1 MNNSGAGK
9 KSEKFRK
16 NLQFRKFQA
25 YGFLKN
31 LRFFE
36 AFLLLYFLSID
47 LSFTQIGTL
56 YAIREISRYIFE
68 IPSGVL
74 ADSWGRRRTL
84 ASSFLFYIAS
94 FALYYFGSTFLFM
107 AFAMFFYAIGDA
119 FRSGTHKA
127 MIFEYL
133 RIKGWEDQKADYYG
147 HTRAA
152 SQAGSAV
159 SSVIAA
165 FIVFLSKNYQLIFLF
180 SVIPYILDFLLII
193 SYPSTLE
200 NSDTRQKK
208 AKFLSSF
215 KDTFSDFIL
224 SFMDPEILKRIFM
237 LSSFSGYYKAA
248 RDYLQALIKSGVLL
262 IPFLDSLEK
271 EQKTSI
277 LVGVIYFFIYL
288 MNSIASKNSSKILDE
303 TENSKNALYTT
314 LFIGFAAGVASGI
327 LYMTAQPLL
336 AILPFLFI
344 FIIENLR
351 KPVGIAYLSDSI
363 EKNILASS
371 LSAESQLSSIM
382 AGIYAVVIG
391 LISDKFSVG
400 ISLTGVSGFLLI
412 TLLLILL
419 LTPKKNSNA

>member
-56 YAIREISRYIFE
+56 YAIREISRYVFE
-68 IPSGVL
+68 IPSGVM

-133 RIKGWEDQKADYYG
+133 RLKGWEDQKADYYG

-200 NSDTRQKK
+200 NSGIRQKK

-215 KDTFSDFIL
+215 KDTFGDFIL
-224 SFMDPEILKRIFM
+224 SFKNPEILKRIFM

-262 IPFLDSLEK
+262 IPFLNSLEK

-277 LVGVIYFFIYL
+277 LVGAVYFFIYL
-288 MNSIASKNSSKILDE
+288 MNSIASKNSSKILDQ
-303 TENSKNALYTT
+303 TQNSKKALYTT
-314 LFIGFAAGVASGI
+314 LFIGFAAGLASGI
-327 LYMTAQPLL
+327 LYMTSQPLL
-336 AILPFLFI
+336 AIVPFLLI

-382 AGIYAVVIG
+382 AGVYAIVIG
-391 LISDKFSVG
+391 FIADRFSVG
-400 ISLTGVSGFLLI
+400 ISLTGVSGFLIISLV
-412 TLLLILL
+412 LVLL
-419 LTPKKNSNA
+419 LTKSKNSNG